1 MITAIRKGIIGT
13 YSEKVW
19 NLLPKHKNGWQK
31 IEPMEFVPIPGETI
45 KYLQAKEIPLTGE
58 KIPMKDGMIIIEPE
72 ITQKPVIQP
81 ERPLEVPEF
90 ELIDPNTLEVEKPK
104 EIIDSRNSD
113 LKKSKPIKSNYKK
126 KVTKKLKK

>member
-31 IEPMEFVPIPGETI
+31 IEPMEFVPIPGETV

-72 ITQKPVIQP
+72 ITQKPVVQP

-90 ELIDPNTLEVEKPK
+90 ELIDPDTLEVEKPK
-104 EIIDSRNSD
+104 VEILN
-113 LKKSKPIKSNYKK
+113 PK